1 MLTQQKYN
9 TQLPSKVVKNN
20 SQPKHQMPEK
30 TGLLRLQ
37 HSGQMIIN
45 ELLIRVKDFNRCKT
59 REWEK
64 LNSANARHTL
74 HLKVSVKPTNPIS
87 AHPEDYFFPDTYLCA
102 FSPFFLE
109 EELLLKL
116 IIGIILVPRL
126 QELKPRKRE
135 GDESFNKTRSLAVTP
150 LGSDGPHL
158 LL

>member
-1 MLTQQKYN
+1 MNYECG
-9 TQLPSKVVKNN
+9 SKISTDVK
-20 SQPKHQMPEK
+20 QE
-30 TGLLRLQ
+30 R
-37 HSGQMIIN
+37 
-45 ELLIRVKDFNRCKT
+45 
-59 REWEK
+59 WEK

-74 HLKVSVKPTNPIS
+74 HAEASVESATPVS
-87 AHPEDYFFPDTYLCA
+87 AHPEDYFLPDTHLCA

-126 QELKPRKRE
+126 QELKPRNRE